1 MPFKFNSKYD
11 LKENIKEMIL
21 EAINEQFDEEH
32 NDDDETFD
40 KINRIVESKEVDRL
54 FNEVLDDIENII
66 ELRFK

>member
-1 MPFKFNSKYD
+1 MPFKFNDKYD
-11 LKENIKEMIL
+11 LKENIKDL
-21 EAINEQFDEEH
+21 VLTAINEQFDEEH

-40 KINRIVESKEVDRL
+40 KINKIVESKEVDRL